1 MAVGCIVPVVSRISV
16 SVGIVS
22 VVPVA
27 MGKEGWVV
35 SDVEGRRTFDVDHFP
50 DGDLKISSGYV
61 RPPEVNEPP
70 LGEGEGGEGDAPF
83 LEVRDCPKSVFQ
95 SLVKDTCGAYSD
107 KGAGAERGKRVRM
120 QSGHSGRDMER

>member
-1 MAVGCIVPVVSRISV
+1 VAVGCVVSVVSRISV
-16 SVGIVS
+16 SVGIVP

-50 DGDLKISSGYV
+50 DGDLKIPSGYV
-61 RPPEVNEPP
+61 RPPEVKEPP
-70 LGEGEGGEGDAPF
+70 LGEGEGGDVPF

-95 SLVKDTCGAYSD
+95 SLVKDACGAYTD
-107 KGAGAERGKRVRM
+107 KGAGAERGKRTRM
-120 QSGHSGRDMER
+120 QSGQSGRDMER